1 MANVIKY
8 KVVNHTADIAIIVYG
23 EQLSDIYLNSAF
35 ALFDLITELDK
46 VDAQERKSFYI
57 EGLDNEDLLIR
68 WLNELIY
75 CFSTDGWLAKEVKLI
90 KLATQDLEAETRG
103 ENFNPLKH
111 TLKNE
116 IKAATYHDIKIE
128 KHGSFY
134 QVQIVFDV

>member
-1 MANVIKY
+1 MVKY
-8 KVVNHTADIAIIVYG
+8 KVINHTADIAVVVYG
-23 EQLSDIYLNSAF
+23 EQLSDIYLNSAY

-46 VDAQERKSFYI
+46 VKAKGRKSFNI
-57 EGLDNEDLLIR
+57 EGLDNEDLLVR

-75 CFSTDGWLAKEVKLI
+75 CFSTEGWLPKEVKII
-90 KLATQDLEAETRG
+90 KLDAQYLEAETRG
-103 ENFNPLKH
+103 ENFNPIKH

-128 KHGSFY
+128 KRGSLY